1 MSVALKPEGLRM
13 EKGLLKSLT
22 QTISFL
28 RREIVLAS
36 FIIIFLLE
44 CASNT
49 FKSKSDHPS
58 GRSTDQN
65 PVLTTP
71 RPLFVSVSCEF
82 LYYLKSKNYTHFSLF
97 CINFC
102 PM

>member
-36 FIIIFLLE
+36 SITIFLLE

-65 PVLTTP
+65 PGEVCYVNIRHKCYNKQT
-71 RPLFVSVSCEF
+71 REG
-82 LYYLKSKNYTHFSLF
+82 KNTG
-97 CINFC
+97 
-102 PM
+102 